1 MLKHNLTLINQGARH
16 FCCKV
21 VIPSPKTG
29 QLQYKSHV
37 QNSFRDLNNNWGG
50 GGDSKAASFSTLDKK
65 DLMNTN

>member
-29 QLQYKSHV
+29 QLQYKSRV
-37 QNSFRDLNNNWGG
+37 QKSFRDLNNNWGVG
-50 GGDSKAASFSTLDKK
+50 ETAKQPHFPHWTKK
-65 DLMNTN
+65 I